1 MQKSLAIHRRC
12 ATLALVLA
20 VGLAACRPNAPSQ
33 AGEAESAAARRA
45 LADTIR
51 TSLRE
56 DVFAPWYP
64 RAVDR
69 EYGGFLSNFAYEWEA
84 LPVQDKMIVTQ
95 ARHVWTTAR
104 AAAFFPEER
113 ALFLATAAQGVD
125 FLRAHM
131 WDDEYGGF
139 VSLVSREGVWKR
151 GTDAFTQGKTAYGN
165 AFALYGLAAYHE
177 VSGDT
182 AALGLAQRAFH
193 WLDAHAHDP
202 EYGGYFQF
210 VEHDGTALPDGW
222 GGQPPK
228 DQNSSIHLLEAFTE
242 LYHVWPDPL
251 LRDRLEEMLVLIRDT
266 LVAEPGYLHLFFERD
281 WTPISFRDSSEAVR
295 RQNYGLD
302 HVSYGHDVET
312 AYLMLEAAHALG
324 LDPAPTL
331 VVGKRMVDHALAS
344 GWDEARGG
352 LYNGGYY
359 VEADTL
365 PVIVNDGKTWWA
377 QAEALNALLLMAD
390 HFPHDDHRYYER
402 FETMWAYIQRFL
414 VDTEHGGWYQ
424 GGLDQ
429 QPAFKTSAKGS
440 VWKSAYHDGRALMNC
455 VTLLL
460 NGPG

>member
-1 MQKSLAIHRRC
+1 MSGKR
-12 ATLALVLA
+12 ALGLLLVGFLA
-20 VGLAACRPNAPSQ
+20 VGLAACQPDGKPE
-33 AGEAESAAARRA
+33 AGEAEDVATRRA

-51 TSLRE
+51 ASLRR
-56 DVFAPWYP
+56 DVLAPWYP
-64 RAVDR
+64 RVVDT
-69 EYGGFLSNFAYEWEA
+69 EYGGFLSNFAYDWEM
-84 LPVQDKMIVTQ
+84 LPLQDKMIVTQ
-95 ARHVWTTAR
+95 TRHVWTAAR

-113 ALFLATAAQGVD
+113 DMYLAAAAQGVD
-125 FLRAHM
+125 FLRESM
-131 WDDEYGGF
+131 WDEEYGGF
-139 VSLVSREGVWKR
+139 VSLVSRDGASR
-151 GTDAFTQGKTAYGN
+151 QGGDAFTQGKTAYGN
-165 AFALYGLAAYHE
+165 AFAIYGLAAYHD

-182 AALGLAQRAFH
+182 AALGLAQRTFR

-210 VEHDGTALPDGW
+210 VTRDGTALQDGW

-242 LYHVWPDPL
+242 LYHVWPDPV

-266 LVAEPGYLHLFFERD
+266 LVAEPGYLRLFFERD
-281 WTPISFRDSSEAVR
+281 WTPLSFRDSSEAVR

-312 AYLMLEAAHALG
+312 AYLMLEAAHTLG
-324 LDPAPTL
+324 LDPSPTL

-344 GWDEARGG
+344 GWDEAHGG

-359 VEADTL
+359 VEANAP

-377 QAEALNALLLMAD
+377 QAEALNAFLLMAD
-390 HFPHDDHRYYER
+390 HFPEDDHHYYER
-402 FETMWAYIQRFL
+402 FETMWTYIQRFL

-429 QPAFKTSAKGS
+429 QPNFEDAPKGS
-440 VWKSAYHDGRALMNC
+440 VWKGAYHDGRALMN
-455 VTLLL
+455 VVRHLEQESS
-460 NGPG
+460 